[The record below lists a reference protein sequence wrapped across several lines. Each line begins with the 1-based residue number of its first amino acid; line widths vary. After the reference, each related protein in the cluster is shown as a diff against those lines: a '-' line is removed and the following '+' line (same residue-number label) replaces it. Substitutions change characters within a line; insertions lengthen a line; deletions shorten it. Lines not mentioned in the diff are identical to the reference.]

1 MFASGILPDRH
12 TLSLGLALTA
22 GLLWV
27 STLDYLV
34 FHALIEIITVV
45 ATWGVFVTAWN
56 SRYIVRNPCISFV
69 GNAYLFVGLIDVLHI
84 LSYKSVSVFFNNP
97 DLGSQLQI
105 IARCMQAVS
114 LLIAPFLFGKR
125 FKTGYVFAA
134 FSALTA
140 GLLLSVFYWRNFP
153 PCFIGEI
160 VPTEFG
166 KMSQNAVILVFLAA
180 IFALFFKRNGLELS
194 AFRTLLASISLS
206 LLSELAFA
214 LHTLLLWPTEEPSL
228 FLRLIATY
236 LMYRVFLKIGI
247 FAPFNTIFRNL
258 SLSEK
263 NLFSLLEGL
272 PAFVFVQASDYRI
285 QYANRV
291 FRTLFGNPDGL
302 TCFEVLKT
310 KHKPCEVCPTRE
322 IFRTGL
328 PQQRDWGVIKGKTY
342 AIYEYPYR
350 DLDDSVAVLKL
361 GIDIT
366 DRKTMETELIAAR
379 NELEHRVQIRT
390 AELTRINEALQFE
403 VAERERIQESLEQ
416 AREDQ
421 RLLSLSLLHAQEME
435 RKRIAM
441 ELHDS
446 LGGSLSA
453 IKFRTEHAI
462 GQFEPSSDPK
472 PLQMLDDIIVML
484 QNLIEEV
491 RRIHQNIWP
500 SILGDFGLIMAINWH
515 CRKFE
520 ENYPHIHIEK
530 SLSLKEDD
538 TPDVLKIVI
547 YRIIQEALNNV
558 AKHSAADSVAILLDK
573 ENGAI
578 ELKIRDNGRGFNI
591 AEAQTSSGAGV
602 GLSGMR
608 ERAKLSGGFLEI
620 QSGVIGT
627 EIRALWSAHMIT
639 DLMVTKS

>member
-1 MFASGILPDRH
+1 M
-12 TLSLGLALTA
+12 
-22 GLLWV
+22 
-27 STLDYLV
+27 
-34 FHALIEIITVV
+34 
-45 ATWGVFVTAWN
+45 
-56 SRYIVRNPCISFV
+56 RNAFISFV
-69 GNAYLFVGLIDVLHI
+69 GNAYFFVGLIDVLYV
-84 LSYKSVSVFFNNP
+84 LSYKSISVFPNDT
-97 DLGSQLQI
+97 DLSSQLQI
-105 IARCMQAVS
+105 IARCMQS
-114 LLIAPFLFGKR
+114 GCLLIAPFLLGRKL
-125 FKTGYVFAA
+125 KTGYVFAT

-153 PCFIGEI
+153 TCFIGGI
-160 VPTEFG
+160 APTDFG
-166 KMSQNAVILVFLAA
+166 KMSQGAVILIFFAS
-180 IFALFFKRNGLELS
+180 IFALYFKRDRLEVS
-194 AFRTLLASISLS
+194 AFRTLAVSISLS
-206 LLSELAFA
+206 MFAELAFA
-214 LHTLLLWPTEEPSL
+214 FYAFLSWPTEESSL

-236 LMYRVFLKIGI
+236 LMYRVFIKTGI

-272 PAFVFVQASDYRI
+272 PAFVFVQAADYRI

-291 FRTLFGNPDGL
+291 FRSLFGDPEGL
-302 TCFEVLKT
+302 ACYEVLKSE
-310 KHKPCEVCPTRE
+310 HKPCEICPTRE
-322 IFRTGL
+322 ILRTGL

-350 DLDDSVAVLKL
+350 DLNDSVSVLKL

-366 DRKTMETELIAAR
+366 DRKTMETELIATS
-379 NELEHRVQIRT
+379 NELENRVQIRT

-403 VAERERIQESLEQ
+403 IAERERIQESLERS
-416 AREDQ
+416 REDQ

-453 IKFRTEHAI
+453 IKFRTEYAI
-462 GQFEPSSDPK
+462 GQLEPSSNPR
-472 PLQMLDDIIVML
+472 PLQLLDDIVVML

-520 ENYPHIHIEK
+520 ENYAHIHIEK
-530 SLSLKEDD
+530 SLLLEEGE

-547 YRIIQEALNNV
+547 YRIIQEALTNV
-558 AKHSAADSVAILLDK
+558 AKHSAADCVAILLGK
-573 ENGAI
+573 ENGVI
-578 ELKIRDNGRGFNI
+578 ELKIRDNGKGFNV
-591 AEAQTSSGAGV
+591 AETQKSSGTSTGV
-602 GLSGMR
+602 GLSGMK
-608 ERAKLSGGFLEI
+608 ERAKLSGGSLEI
-620 QSGVIGT
+620 QSGGIGT
-627 EIRALWSAHMIT
+627 EIRALWSAPMTT
-639 DLMVTKS
+639 DPTITKS